1 MQDYWESYY
10 KPPDYVSAATG
21 STRPFDGQMGWMD
34 DGAYPTPRSSYTLHN
49 PYVNDSASATGST
62 TPQSSYPVRVPPH
75 QSETRRPIPSSSS
88 LSPPAYSSAPS
99 SSSTHH
105 IKTSHTHAHRRARL
119 PEAHSV
125 RGHVA
130 HRGPLCTKPS
140 KPKPTH
146 QMRRT
151 QRVFRTRT
159 RTVTLACWPSTEGIF
174 STHTGCRKVSG

>member
-75 QSETRRPIPSSSS
+75 QSETRRPTPSASY
-88 LSPPAYSSAPS
+88 LSPPAYSSGPS
-99 SSSTHH
+99 SSSSPYSPYEDSSYAHSSPGPPTRSAQRQRTRRSSRSALHETVETETDSSDEEDAESVPDPDPYSYASLLA
-105 IKTSHTHAHRRARL
+105 KHRRNIQMSSDRL
-119 PEAHSV
+119 
-125 RGHVA
+125 
-130 HRGPLCTKPS
+130 L
-140 KPKPTH
+140 
-146 QMRRT
+146 
-151 QRVFRTRT
+151 
-159 RTVTLACWPSTEGIF
+159 
-174 STHTGCRKVSG
+174 